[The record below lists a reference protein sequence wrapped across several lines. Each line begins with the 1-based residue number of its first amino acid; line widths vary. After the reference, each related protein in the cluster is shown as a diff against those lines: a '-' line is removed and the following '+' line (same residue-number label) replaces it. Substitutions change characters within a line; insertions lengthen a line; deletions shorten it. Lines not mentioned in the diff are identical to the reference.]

1 MASNNGSRLLVL
13 GLSFRQHH
21 TLHMQQVLRAY
32 ERLPANPMDRGALY
46 TSLFELAKELDED
59 ETRNIENWLKNGGE
73 FPSPPARNPPQAQ
86 AVGPTADND
95 EDGDEE
101 GEWPDYHPEDFETG
115 SSEANEDMNEDAEN
129 SKEEDEDDDPHA
141 GTIDMHRA
149 WPDDE
154 QDDSEDDDTQRDTRP
169 RRTCLRGKSTGEMIE
184 CSICADEFDE
194 SEFPETSQITSNCHH
209 KNNERVCIY
218 CLQQSIATA
227 VTEGQL
233 HLVICPFCP
242 EKLSHDEVNKYA
254 TREVFARYF
263 PFPSSSFT
271 ANIFQI
277 RISQVDGHSRFGH
290 VLRT

>member
-32 ERLPANPMDRGALY
+32 ERLPTNLMDRGALY
-46 TSLFELAKELDED
+46 ASLFELAKELDEG

-73 FPSPPARNPPQAQ
+73 FPSPPVRNPPQAQ
-86 AVGPTADND
+86 AVGPTSDNEED
-95 EDGDEE
+95 EDEE
-101 GEWPDYHPEDFETG
+101 GEWPEYHSEDFETG
-115 SSEANEDMNEDAEN
+115 SSEANGDMNEDAEN
-129 SKEEDEDDDPHA
+129 SEDEDEDDDPHA
-141 GTIDMHRA
+141 SGVDRYRA

-154 QDDSEDDDTQRDTRP
+154 EDNSEDDDTQMDP
-169 RRTCLRGKSTGEMIE
+169 RARRAHLRGKSSEEMIE
-184 CSICADEFDE
+184 CLICADEFDKA
-194 SEFPETSQITSNCHH
+194 EFPETTQITSNCRH

-242 EKLSHDEVNKYA
+242 EKLSHNEVKKYA

-263 PFPSSSFT
+263 PVPFFLLP
-271 ANIFQI
+271 
-277 RISQVDGHSRFGH
+277 G
-290 VLRT
+290 